1 MNKNPVYSV
10 ITGASRGLGKAF
22 AEVCAAK
29 GQNLVLISLSGED
42 LQNVAE
48 ILSNTYHIKVHHYET
63 DLTKSEN
70 IAEVAV
76 FLEQFPI
83 NTLINNAG
91 VGGLNDFEDASTKDL
106 EDILLLNM
114 NSLVLLTHRLLPAL
128 KQHENSYILNIS
140 SLAAFSPIPLKT
152 VYSASKAFI
161 YFFSRGLNEELK
173 GTGVHV
179 AVAHPGG
186 MATNGEVS
194 KRIDKMGTFLKRSIL
209 TPRETAVICIDK
221 MLKFEKIIIPG
232 KMNRLGA
239 LLQKIVPVSVQM
251 RIYKNRFRK
260 QLTLGS

>member
-1 MNKNPVYSV
+1 MDNDPVYSV

-22 AEVCAAK
+22 AEVCAGK
-29 GQNLVLISLSGED
+29 GQNLVLISLPGEN
-42 LQNVAE
+42 LKNVAE
-48 ILSNTYHIKVHHYET
+48 TLSENYHIKVHYYET
-63 DLTKSEN
+63 DLTKTEN
-70 IAEVAV
+70 IVGLAK
-76 FLEQFPI
+76 FLEQFSI

-91 VGGLNDFEDASTKDL
+91 IGGTNGFEDAALKDL

-128 KQHENSYILNIS
+128 KQQKKAYVLNIS

-152 VYSASKAFI
+152 VYSASKTFV
-161 YFFSRGLNEELK
+161 YFFSRGLNEELR

-194 KRIDKMGTFLKRSIL
+194 KRIDKMSPFLKRSIL
-209 TPRETAVICIDK
+209 TPRETAEICIEK
-221 MLKFEKIIIPG
+221 MLNREKTIIPG
-232 KMNRLGA
+232 KMNRLGS

-251 RIYKNRFRK
+251 RIYKNRFSK
-260 QLTLGS
+260 QLTPGS